1 MYQKAKFADDKQR
14 ARDIM
19 ATGDPVAQLNF
30 GKQIVLNNK
39 AEWGSVSKKTMTD
52 GLRAK
57 LEQNPELTF
66 LNLLELLNWSRR
78 LHKIHSGVLVNPYA
92 PQTYLIS
99 PRGKGKI
106 NLENIL
112 ARSCF

>member
-92 PQTYLIS
+92 PQIYLIG
-99 PRGKGKI
+99 PRTSWSLFTV
-106 NLENIL
+106 NVYT
-112 ARSCF
+112 